1 MNQAGS
7 PRMSQRSASVR
18 IALLLAVMAVVLFG
32 GTIVVQSFVV
42 HA

>member
-1 MNQAGS
+1 MNQVSSA
-7 PRMSQRSASVR
+7 RTSQRSASVR
-18 IALLLAVMAVVLFG
+18 IALLLGVMAVVLFG